1 MIKKYLL
8 LRPLVLGGQVIDAG
22 TEYDLEEA
30 EAKNIGLDTSLSEVQ
45 NSMEEEK
52 KEEEKK
58 EEGSENQ
65 EAKPGEE
72 SSGEESDDQEQE

>member
-30 EAKNIGLDTSLSEVQ
+30 EAKNIGLGTSLSEVE
-45 NSMEEEK
+45 NSMDEEK

-58 EEGSENQ
+58 EESSENQ
-65 EAKPGEE
+65 EAKPDEE
-72 SSGEESDDQEQE
+72 SLREEGSEDQE

>member
-30 EAKNIGLDTSLSEVQ
+30 EAQNIGIGTSLSEVE
-45 NSMEEEK
+45 NSMDEEK
-52 KEEEKK
+52 KEEEQK

-65 EAKPGEE
+65 EAKPDEDASKEGSE
-72 SSGEESDDQEQE
+72 DQE

>member
-30 EAKNIGLDTSLSEVQ
+30 EAKNIGIGTSLSEVE

-65 EAKPGEE
+65 EEKPDEE
-72 SSGEESDDQEQE
+72 SSEEDSEEKE